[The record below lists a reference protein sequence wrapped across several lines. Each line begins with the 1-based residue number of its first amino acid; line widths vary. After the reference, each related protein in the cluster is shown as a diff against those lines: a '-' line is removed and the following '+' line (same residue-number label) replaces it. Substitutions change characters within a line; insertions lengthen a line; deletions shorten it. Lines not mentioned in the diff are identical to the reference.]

1 MIPVELN
8 DETII
13 QRVGFWWE
21 RCLVRI
27 LHDGGPR
34 RIALQ
39 QLVKGTPDPGL
50 RDCGYPST

>member
-1 MIPVELN
+1 MIPVKLN

-27 LHDGGPR
+27 LHESDHRANVLRNLIRG
-34 RIALQ
+34 
-39 QLVKGTPDPGL
+39 VPDPGL

>member
-1 MIPVELN
+1 MIPVRLD